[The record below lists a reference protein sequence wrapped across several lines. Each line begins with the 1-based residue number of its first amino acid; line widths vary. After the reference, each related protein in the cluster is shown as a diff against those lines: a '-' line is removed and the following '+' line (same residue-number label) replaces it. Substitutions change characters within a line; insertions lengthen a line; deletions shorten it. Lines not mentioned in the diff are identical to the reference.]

1 MSRRFNI
8 IVTVVISAIFLGL
21 TSVFWQSYV
30 RFGEACKDFGL
41 SAAYYFCE
49 LFGIDYSFTPTVTE
63 YSDVL
68 QWEIL
73 LPSDWAGF
81 TASAKEYFALL
92 IGGENF
98 AGYWAKVG
106 DVMLVAAKVIAV
118 LLPCV
123 IVLILV
129 IYRMYRQGNTKH
141 NQDTKPLKIFKW
153 LARWTYQPVKRAV
166 LSYRDYLSEHKGI
179 WVCWIILWVF
189 HLNLASI
196 VTGFFAY
203 YFYFVLSFD
212 VGNLYVQVC
221 KLFIDLQVIFR
232 HFPWWSIVTV
242 CWLLFNRWRKNIA
255 LNRLRH
261 FEARNC
267 GFINELPIVSMAC
280 GSMGKRKTTL
290 ITDMVLSQE
299 VMFRQKALEILQNSD
314 MKFPYFPWIKFEDE
328 LRRCM
333 EHGTVYNL
341 ASVKTWVALKRQRFA
356 RHRNIHWQIYSYEL
370 ERYGDTFDDALK
382 VNGLFE
388 VLETY
393 AMAYFIYVLESSLI
407 VANYSIRTDN
417 RMLDNGNFPLWL
429 VDFFPKNRRLESR
442 HAHILDFDVLRLGKK
457 VLENNPRA
465 GSFEFGVVAITEIGK
480 ERGNNL
486 ELREIKKGSE
496 DTNQKNDL
504 FNSWLKMCRHSATVD
519 NFPFIKVFTD
529 EQRPESWGAD
539 ARDLADIIN
548 IASCGEL
555 RLALPFYTIEEMIS
569 EWAFNRFMRLYEDF
583 RFRRGDNTLLVHI
596 LKNFVAWFWR
606 RNLRIYNRFGYSVL
620 KIEKER
626 GTMDGKT
633 ENKKYYLMNAKI
645 YAKRFS
651 TDCFSDYFNEL
662 ARRSHVGLMD
672 YLEYA
677 TEKASVAELRAQN
690 SYFINLL
697 YGGNP
702 LKNVRSIRMAVITSP
717 FAPQRGAA
725 ECAGSRLPKNR
736 SSSRRYVRSRHRR

>member
-8 IVTVVISAIFLGL
+8 AVTVIISLVFVVLG
-21 TSVFWQSYV
+21 VFVFGQSYV
-30 RFGEACKDFGL
+30 RFGEACRDFGL
-41 SAAYYFCE
+41 SVAYYFCE
-49 LFGIDYSFTPTVTE
+49 LIGIEYSFTPTVTE
-63 YSDVL
+63 YSGVL

-73 LPSDWAGF
+73 LPSDLEGF
-81 TASAKEYFALL
+81 TASAKEYFSLL
-92 IGGENF
+92 IDGENF
-98 AGYWAKVG
+98 ASYWSAVG
-106 DVMLVAAKVIAV
+106 SVMVVVAKVIAI

-123 IVLILV
+123 LVLWLILW
-129 IYRMYRQGNTKH
+129 RMYRHGNTDH
-141 NQDTKPLKIFKW
+141 NRDTVLLRIFKAI
-153 LARWTYQPVKRAV
+153 ARWTYQPVKRSV
-166 LSYRDYLSEHKGI
+166 ISYREYLTEHRAV

-189 HLNLASI
+189 HLNAASI
-196 VTGFFAY
+196 VMGFFAY

-232 HFPWWSIVTV
+232 HFPWWGIVTV
-242 CWLLFNRWRKNIA
+242 CCLLFNRWRKKIA

-267 GFINELPIVSMAC
+267 GFINELPIVSMAV

-299 VMFRQKALEILQNSD
+299 VMFRQKALEILQKND
-314 MKFPYFPWIKFEDE
+314 MKFPYFPWIAFEDE

-341 ASVKTWVALKRQRFA
+341 ASVKTWVALKRSRFI
-356 RHRNIHWQIYSYEL
+356 RHRNAQTQLYGYDYA
-370 ERYGDTFDDALK
+370 RYGTTFDDSLK
-382 VNGLFE
+382 ISRLFE

-417 RMLDNGNFPLWL
+417 ALLDNGNFPLWL
-429 VDFFPKNRRLESR
+429 TDFFPKNRRTESR

-457 VLENNPRA
+457 VMENNPRA
-465 GSFEFGVVAITEIGK
+465 GSFEFGVVGITEIGK

-486 ELREIKKGSE
+486 ELKEVKKGAN

-539 ARDLADIIN
+539 ARDLCDVIHIV
-548 IASCGEL
+548 SSGDT
-555 RLALPFYTIEEMIS
+555 RLALPFYTIEEMVS
-569 EWAFNRFMRLYEDF
+569 EWAFNRFIRLYEDF

-596 LKNFVAWFWR
+596 LKSVTAWLWR
-606 RNLRIYNRFGYSVL
+606 RNLRIYNRFGYSIL

-633 ENKKYYLMNAKI
+633 ENKKYYLMSAKI
-645 YAKRFS
+645 YAQRFS
-651 TDCFSDYFNEL
+651 TDCFSDYFNDM
-662 ARRSHVGLMD
+662 ASRSGMGLMD

-677 TEKASVAELRAQN
+677 TEKATVEELKMQN
-690 SYFINLL
+690 SYFINGL
-697 YGGNP
+697 Y
-702 LKNVRSIRMAVITSP
+702 KDADD
-717 FAPQRGAA
+717 
-725 ECAGSRLPKNR
+725 
-736 SSSRRYVRSRHRR
+736 SSA

>member
-21 TSVFWQSYV
+21 TAVFWQSYV
-30 RFGEACKDFGL
+30 RFGETCKDLGL
-41 SAAYYFCE
+41 SAAYYVCE
-49 LFGIDYSFTPTVTE
+49 LFGIDYSFTPTVME

-73 LPSDWAGF
+73 LPDDWEGF

-92 IGGENF
+92 ISGENF
-98 AGYWAKVG
+98 ARYWAEVG

-118 LLPCV
+118 LLPC
-123 IVLILV
+123 ILVLWLV

-141 NQDTKPLKIFKW
+141 NQDTKPLRVFK
-153 LARWTYQPVKRAV
+153 AISKYTYQPVKRAV
-166 LSYRDYLSEHKGI
+166 LCYREYLTEHKTV

-189 HLNLASI
+189 HLNVASI
-196 VTGFFAY
+196 VMGFLAY

-221 KLFIDLQVIFR
+221 KLFIDMQVIFR

-242 CWLLFNRWRKNIA
+242 CWLLFNRWRKRIA

-267 GFINELPIVSMAC
+267 GFINELPIVSMSC
-280 GSMGKRKTTL
+280 GSMGKKKTTL

-299 VMFRQKALEILQNSD
+299 VMFRQKALEILQNND
-314 MKFPYFPWIKFEDE
+314 MKFPYFPWIAFEDE
-328 LRRCM
+328 LRSCM

-341 ASVKTWVALKRQRFA
+341 ATVKEWVALKRQRFA
-356 RHRNIHWQIYSYEL
+356 RHRNVRWQIYGYEL
-370 ERYGDTFDDALK
+370 GRYGDTFDDALK
-382 VNGLFE
+382 VNGLFD

-393 AMAYFIYVLESSLI
+393 AQAYFIYVIQSSLI

-417 RMLDNGNFPLWL
+417 ALMDNGNFPLWMT
-429 VDFFPKNRRLESR
+429 DFFPKNRRTESR
-442 HAHILDFDVLRLGKK
+442 HSHILDFDVLRLGKK
-457 VLENNPRA
+457 ILENNPNA

-486 ELREIKKGSE
+486 ELKEVKKGAE
-496 DTNQKNDL
+496 GTNQKNDL

-539 ARDLADIIN
+539 ARDLADILYIN
-548 IASCGEL
+548 SCGDM
-555 RLALPFYTIEEMIS
+555 RLSLPFYTIEEMIS

-596 LKNFVAWFWR
+596 LKSVVAWLWR
-606 RNLRIYNRFGYSVL
+606 RNLRIYNRFGYSIL

-633 ENKKYYLMNAKI
+633 EKKKYYLMNAKI

-651 TDCFSDYFNEL
+651 TDCFSDYFNDL
-662 ARRSHVGLMD
+662 ARRSRMGLSD
-672 YLEYA
+672 YLEYT
-677 TEKASVAELRAQN
+677 TEKASVEELKAQN

-697 YGGNP
+697 YGG
-702 LKNVRSIRMAVITSP
+702 
-717 FAPQRGAA
+717 Q
-725 ECAGSRLPKNR
+725 
-736 SSSRRYVRSRHRR
+736 

>member
-8 IVTVVISAIFLGL
+8 AVTVIISLAFVALGA
-21 TSVFWQSYV
+21 VFWQSYV
-30 RFGEACKDFGL
+30 RFGEACRDFGL
-41 SAAYYFCE
+41 SVAYYFCV
-49 LFGIDYSFTPTVTE
+49 LIGIDYSFTPTVTE
-63 YSDVL
+63 YSEVL
-68 QWEIL
+68 QWEIF
-73 LPSDWAGF
+73 LPSDLEGF
-81 TASAKEYFALL
+81 TSSAGNFFSLL
-92 IGGENF
+92 INGENF
-98 AGYWAKVG
+98 ASYWSAVG
-106 DVMLVAAKVIAV
+106 NVMLVAAKVIAV
-118 LLPCV
+118 ILPCV
-123 IVLILV
+123 IVLLLIV
-129 IYRMYRQGNTKH
+129 VQMYRRGNTKH
-141 NQDTKPLKIFKW
+141 NQDTKPLRVFK
-153 LARWTYQPVKRAV
+153 AISKYTYQPVKCAV
-166 LSYRDYLSEHKGI
+166 LCYREYLSEHKGI

-189 HLNLASI
+189 HLNLASV

-261 FEARNC
+261 YEARNC

-299 VMFRQKALEILQNSD
+299 VMFRQKALSILQNND
-314 MKFPYFPWIKFEDE
+314 MRFPYFPWIAFEDE

-356 RHRNIHWQIYSYEL
+356 RHRNVRWQIYGYEL
-370 ERYGDTFDDALK
+370 GRYGDTFDDALK
-382 VNGLFE
+382 VNGLFD

-393 AMAYFIYVLESSLI
+393 AQAYFIYVIQSSLI

-417 RMLDNGNFPLWL
+417 ALMDNGNFPLWL
-429 VDFFPKNRRLESR
+429 TDFFPKNRRTESR

-457 VLENNPRA
+457 VLENNPKA

-486 ELREIKKGSE
+486 ELREIKKGAD

-555 RLALPFYTIEEMIS
+555 RLALPFYTIEEMLS

-596 LKNFVAWFWR
+596 LKSVTAWLWR
-606 RNLRIYNRFGYSVL
+606 RNLRIYNRFGYSIL

-651 TDCFSDYFNEL
+651 TDCFSDYFNDM
-662 ARRSHVGLMD
+662 AKKSKTGLMD
-672 YLEYA
+672 YIEYA
-677 TEKASVAELRAQN
+677 TEKATVDELKMQN
-690 SYFINLL
+690 SYFINSL
-697 YGGNP
+697 YGNAGN
-702 LKNVRSIRMAVITSP
+702 
-717 FAPQRGAA
+717 
-725 ECAGSRLPKNR
+725 
-736 SSSRRYVRSRHRR
+736 SSA

>member
-1 MSRRFNI
+1 MNRQTFNI
-8 IVTVVISAIFLGL
+8 AVTAVISAIFLGL
-21 TSVFWQSYV
+21 TAVFWQSYV
-30 RFGEACKDFGL
+30 RFWETCKDLGL
-41 SAAYYFCE
+41 SAAYYVCE
-49 LFGIDYSFTPTVTE
+49 LFGIEYSFTPTVTE
-63 YSDVL
+63 YSGVL

-73 LPSDWAGF
+73 LPSDWEGF
-81 TASAKEYFALL
+81 TASAKEYFSLF
-92 IGGENF
+92 ISGENF

-106 DVMLVAAKVIAV
+106 GVMLVVAKVIAV

-123 IVLILV
+123 IVLLLV
-129 IYRMYRQGNTKH
+129 VVRMYRQGNTKH
-141 NQDTKPLKIFKW
+141 NRDTKPLRVFK
-153 LARWTYQPVKRAV
+153 AISKYTYQPVKRAV
-166 LSYRDYLSEHKGI
+166 LSYREYLSEHKGI

-189 HLNLASI
+189 HLNLVSI

-267 GFINELPIVSMAC
+267 GFINELPIVSMSC
-280 GSMGKRKTTL
+280 GSMGRKKTTL

-299 VMFRQKALEILQNSD
+299 VMFRQKALSILQNND
-314 MKFPYFPWIKFEDE
+314 MKFPYFPWIAFEDE

-341 ASVKTWVALKRQRFA
+341 ASVKAWVALKRSRFI
-356 RHRNIHWQIYSYEL
+356 RHRNAQTQLYGYDYA
-370 ERYGDTFDDALK
+370 RYGTTFDDSLK
-382 VNGLFE
+382 ISRLFE

-429 VDFFPKNRRLESR
+429 TDFFPKNRRTESR

-465 GSFEFGVVAITEIGK
+465 ESFEFGVVAITEIGK

-486 ELREIKKGSE
+486 ELKEVKKGAE

-555 RLALPFYTIEEMIS
+555 RLALPFYTIEEMLS
-569 EWAFNRFMRLYEDF
+569 EWAFNHFMRLYEDF

-596 LKNFVAWFWR
+596 LKSVVAWLWR
-606 RNLRIYNRFGYSVL
+606 RNLRIYNRFGYSIL

-651 TDCFSDYFNEL
+651 TDCFSDYFNDL

-702 LKNVRSIRMAVITSP
+702 
-717 FAPQRGAA
+717 
-725 ECAGSRLPKNR
+725 
-736 SSSRRYVRSRHRR
+736 

>member
-1 MSRRFNI
+1 MSKRFNI
-8 IVTVVISAIFLGL
+8 AVTVIISLAFVALGA
-21 TSVFWQSYV
+21 VFWQSYV
-30 RFGEACKDFGL
+30 RFREACKDFGL
-41 SAAYYFCE
+41 SVAYYFSE
-49 LFGIDYSFTPTVTE
+49 LFGMDYSFTPTVTE

-68 QWEIL
+68 QWEIF
-73 LPSDWAGF
+73 LPDDWNGF
-81 TASAKEYFALL
+81 TAFAGDFFALL
-92 IGGENF
+92 ISGKNF
-98 AGYWAKVG
+98 AGYWASVG
-106 DVMLVAAKVIAV
+106 DVMLVAAKVIAI

-123 IVLILV
+123 LVLWLV
-129 IYRMYRQGNTKH
+129 LWRMYRHGNTNH
-141 NQDTKPLKIFKW
+141 NRDTVPLRVFK
-153 LARWTYQPVKRAV
+153 AISKYTYQPVKRAV
-166 LSYRDYLSEHKGI
+166 LSYREYLSEHKGI
-179 WVCWIILWVF
+179 WICWIILWVF

-196 VTGFFAY
+196 VMGFFAY

-221 KLFIDLQVIFR
+221 KLFIDLQVVFR

-242 CWLLFNRWRKNIA
+242 CWLLFNRWRKKVA

-267 GFINELPIVSMAC
+267 GFINELPIVSMSC

-299 VMFRQKALEILQNSD
+299 VMFRQKALSILQQND

-328 LRRCM
+328 LRACM
-333 EHGTVYNL
+333 EHGTVHNL
-341 ASVKTWVALKRQRFA
+341 ASVKTWVALKWSRFVK
-356 RHRNIHWQIYSYEL
+356 HRNTEWQLYGYDCR
-370 ERYGDTFDDALK
+370 RYGTDFDDALK
-382 VNGLFE
+382 VNGLFD

-393 AMAYFIYVLESSLI
+393 AQAYFIYVIQGSLI

-417 RMLDNGNFPLWL
+417 ALMDNGNFPLWL
-429 VDFFPKNRRLESR
+429 TDFFPKHRRLESR

-457 VLENNPRA
+457 VLENNPKA

-486 ELREIKKGSE
+486 ELKEVKRNTD

-539 ARDLADIIN
+539 ARDLCDVIHIV
-548 IASCGEL
+548 SSGEQ

-596 LKNFVAWFWR
+596 LKSVVAWLWR
-606 RNLRIYNRFGYSVL
+606 RNLRIYNRFGYSIL

-651 TDCFSDYFNEL
+651 TDCFSDYFNDM
-662 ARRSHVGLMD
+662 AKKSKTGLMD
-672 YLEYA
+672 YIEYV
-677 TEKASVAELRAQN
+677 TEKATVDELKMQN
-690 SYFINLL
+690 SYFIGSL
-697 YGGNP
+697 YGNAD
-702 LKNVRSIRMAVITSP
+702 N
-717 FAPQRGAA
+717 
-725 ECAGSRLPKNR
+725 GSA
-736 SSSRRYVRSRHRR
+736 